1 MRGFL
6 IACALLFTVAQ
17 GLESDIPR
25 HKSNYF
31 PFSLFWFKNFKLFL
45 TLQNNF
51 RYFPWYNL
59 IIWHVRRVAPVRIHP
74 QVYATPLPNVLTR
87 EASQVATVRTASG
100 CVALSRQVLV
110 EPPSL
115 RIVVIFKIPVSRRV
129 MHPPRP
135 QIANLKSNL

>member
-17 GLESDIPR
+17 GLESDIKR
-25 HKSNYF
+25 HQSNYF
-31 PFSLFWFKNFKLFL
+31 TFSFLGLKIQLFL

-115 RIVVIFKIPVSRRV
+115 RIVVIFKIPVSQRV